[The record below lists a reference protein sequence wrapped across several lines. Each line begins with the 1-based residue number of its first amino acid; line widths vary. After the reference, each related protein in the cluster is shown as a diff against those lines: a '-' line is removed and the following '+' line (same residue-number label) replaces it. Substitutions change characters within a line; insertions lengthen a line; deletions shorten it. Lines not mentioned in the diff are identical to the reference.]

1 MSNKRRVAEKNLGLF
16 LNPGGS
22 AGEGGYLVPMDNL
35 NVGPGEP
42 GPGDEWIVPTGPL
55 ETEDDVT
62 IEPVHSDGTV
72 VLPPQSTG
80 KG

>member
-16 LNPGGS
+16 LTPADGASG
-22 AGEGGYLVPMDNL
+22 AGFVVPMANL
-35 NVGPGEP
+35 NVGPGKP

-62 IEPVHSDGTV
+62 LEPVHSDGTV
-72 VLPPQSTG
+72 VLPLQPID